1 MIRFTK
7 ARQSQRGATLII
19 SLILLVV
26 VLLFGIS
33 AINSGI
39 MNLRIARNIQVT
51 AEAQNAAQ
59 RVIDDKLSSLTTFTS
74 PATAGS
80 TTTVDATGATNTY
93 SVVFA
98 VPSCYSLRPAPGYS
112 YSIAAQA
119 PKDTT
124 WRLFSTAT
132 DTSTGARIEIRQ
144 GVKVR
149 MPTNATCP

>member
-1 MIRFTK
+1 MIRRTK
-7 ARQSQRGATLII
+7 AKQSQRGATLII

-33 AINSGI
+33 AISSGI

-74 PATAGS
+74 PGTAGS

-93 SVVFA
+93 SVVFTQPA
-98 VPSCYSLRPAPGYS
+98 CYSLRPAPGYS
-112 YSIAAQA
+112 YSIAGQA

-132 DTSTGARIEIRQ
+132 DTSTGASIQIRQ
-144 GVKVR
+144 GVKIR
-149 MPTNATCP
+149 MPANATCP